1 MTATDWRGRERTLHF
16 VFLIFQSDKKTR
28 WLTNEVSA
36 ERYRFEPA
44 KRVIAVIN

>member
-1 MTATDWRGRERTLHF
+1 MTATGWRGRERTLHF

-36 ERYRFEPA
+36 ERYRFPLA
-44 KRVIAVIN
+44 KGAIDAIN